1 MARRSKMSL
10 QKRQRE
16 LRKAEKAAKKR
27 ARRHGLLDEK
37 PREAIRI
44 VQPSNLVTRESSGA
58 GDKDSD
64 EPLKKQTE

>member
-1 MARRSKMSL
+1 MSL

-44 VQPSNLVTRESSGA
+44 VQPSDLVTGESSGSD
-58 GDKDSD
+58 DKDSD
-64 EPLKKQTE
+64 NPLKNQPE